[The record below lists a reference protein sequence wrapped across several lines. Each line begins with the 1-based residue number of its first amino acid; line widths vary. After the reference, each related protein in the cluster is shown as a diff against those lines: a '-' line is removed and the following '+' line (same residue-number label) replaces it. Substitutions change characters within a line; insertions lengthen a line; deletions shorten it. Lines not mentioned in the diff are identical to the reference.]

1 MTRAMPDPRTARRAR
16 YRRGALYLL
25 LAAALG
31 LGFWGY
37 LSPGLRLHWETLV
50 ALCGF

>member
-1 MTRAMPDPRTARRAR
+1 MSADRRPRRLRYGRA
-16 YRRGALYLL
+16 ALYAG
-25 LAAALG
+25 LAVVLG
-31 LGFWGY
+31 LAFWGY